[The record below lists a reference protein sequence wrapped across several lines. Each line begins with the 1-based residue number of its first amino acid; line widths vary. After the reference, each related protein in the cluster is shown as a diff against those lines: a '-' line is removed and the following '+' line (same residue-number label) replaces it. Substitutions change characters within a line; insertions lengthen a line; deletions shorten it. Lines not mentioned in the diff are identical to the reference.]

1 MSWRAPRLGWMLVAL
16 LAVTLISPARAA
28 DTVVYY
34 HTDAL
39 RSVAVVTNAQGQVLE
54 RTHYAPYGQV
64 LDRPLRDGPGY
75 GGHEEDAATGL
86 VYMQQRYYCSECGRF
101 LSADPVQV
109 DPNTGANFNRYW
121 YANDNPYRYTDPD
134 GRETGIA
141 FHSEF
146 VMMGGQAQTYQAPG
160 DWVGPALKVAFS
172 MLPFVGAGMN
182 AVEAAHNPTAG
193 NMVAVALGAIPAGG
207 VLREVAPIAKEATQ
221 AAKSAIGIGEHAGE
235 SIAAR
240 SAARDFTAA
249 ERTKI
254 NEIGSTTGCHTC
266 GVKDPGTKSGNF
278 VPDHQPASALNTQG
292 GAQRLYPHCLQCS
305 RQQGLEIAR
314 KIQKEKQ

>member
-134 GRETGIA
+134 GRQI
-141 FHSEF
+141 
-146 VMMGGQAQTYQAPG
+146 VAPIVAG
-160 DWVGPALKVAFS
+160 CAITPGCKALVA
-172 MLPFVGAGMN
+172 AG
-182 AVEAAHNPTAG
+182 V
-193 NMVAVALGAIPAGG
+193 VALGVAAKKAGDAAANYYDHVMQSKQEKAKDGSSQADKGKGNSNPYNGPVDSPVTVVDSDGNAIPVNKG
-207 VLREVAPIAKEATQ
+207 EQ
-221 AAKSAIGIGEHAGE
+221 IGASPDG
-235 SIAAR
+235 
-240 SAARDFTAA
+240 
-249 ERTKI
+249 KYQQ
-254 NEIGSTTGCHTC
+254 
-266 GVKDPGTKSGNF
+266 VKDHTGKPTGTRLDKGGHSGHADPKAQAPHAHSPGVTDATGNPHLP
-278 VPDHQPASALNTQG
+278 VQP
-292 GAQRLYPHCLQCS
+292 PKPP
-305 RQQGLEIAR
+305 
-314 KIQKEKQ
+314 KIHE